1 MRPAARTTLAAG
13 VADCRL
19 ALPIELP
26 SMCLIAIAW
35 KAHPQF
41 DLVLAGNRDE
51 FLARP
56 AAALDHDPA
65 TQSIRSFTLQVM
77 RDPAWNASIV
87 PVGDGLL
94 LALRNP

>member
-65 TQSIRSFTLQVM
+65 TGVFGG
-77 RDPAWNASIV
+77 RDLAAGGRWLGWHPA
-87 PVGDGLL
+87 GR
-94 LALRNP
+94 LAAVSPARRVE